1 MLSQQDKDNA
11 PDTSTVLVD
20 ESKSEPQDPV
30 TDSEGITG
38 VLDPDTNFDTID
50 ADLDD
55 PPPDGGWKAWLCTLC
70 GHFLFMN
77 TWGFINS
84 FGIFQTYYAGF
95 LNLPPSDISW
105 IGGIQVFLSFF
116 VGAFIGRY
124 IDSGHL
130 RLILSCGTTLV
141 ILGIFTASVST
152 QYWQLLLSQGIC
164 CGLGNGFLVTPAVS
178 VTSTYFAK
186 KRSLAI
192 GIATCGS
199 VTGGLVFSAMARQLL
214 PSAGFGWAMRAI
226 GFVQAAT
233 LFFAIASMKT
243 RLPPS
248 KSTRL
253 VEWVAF
259 KELEYTFFTAGM
271 FFNFWA
277 VFFGYYYIAS
287 YSRDMVIP
295 HLSYTD
301 SLNLLLILSGVGL
314 VGRMI
319 PNHYAD
325 TFGPLNLMIPT
336 CFIASIATFSW
347 IAVHTPGQVYT
358 WTVFYGIIG
367 GSILSLFPAGIS
379 SLTTDLSTRGARI
392 GMNFTVV
399 SFATLTGNPIAGAL
413 ITAMDGSY
421 LGAQVFMGTSF
432 LIGMAFILAAR
443 IARQKK
449 TGSGWLIKI

>member
-1 MLSQQDKDNA
+1 MLSQHEKNAVPRIANDSTNESILEHQD
-11 PDTSTVLVD
+11 
-20 ESKSEPQDPV
+20 QV
-30 TDSEGITG
+30 TDSEGIAG
-38 VLDPDTNFDTID
+38 VLDPDTNHDAIDTE
-50 ADLDD
+50 LDI

-84 FGIFQTYYAGF
+84 FGIFQTYYAEF
-95 LNLPPSDISW
+95 LSRPPSDISW

-130 RLILSCGTTLV
+130 RLMLCCGTTLV
-141 ILGIFTASVST
+141 IVGIMTASVST

-178 VTSTYFAK
+178 VTSTYFAR

-233 LFFAIASMKT
+233 LLFVIATMKT
-243 RLPPS
+243 RLPPT
-248 KSTRL
+248 KSTRI

-287 YSRDMVIP
+287 YSRDIITP

-336 CFIASIATFSW
+336 CFLAAIATFAW
-347 IAVHTPGQVYT
+347 IAVNTPGQVYT

-399 SFATLTGNPIAGAL
+399 GFGTLTGNPIAGAL
-413 ITAMDGSY
+413 ITAMNGSY
-421 LGAQVFMGTSF
+421 VGAQVFMGTCF
-432 LIGMAFILAAR
+432 LIGMSFIIAAR
-443 IARQKK
+443 LARQKR
-449 TGSGWLIKI
+449 TESGWFIKI